1 MKKRNL
7 TRILAFS
14 LSAAMVLTV
23 GVSASAQSVTLP
35 SSGYTI
41 EVGEEAPVKSANANH
56 IGGNTQLFT
65 YDDFA
70 DLAAYPEAKD
80 AVNWWL
86 SCGVTNGGK
95 TFTEFG
101 ADDPFYRYDLA
112 FFLYRFYGI
121 VNDDG
126 MWFYDD
132 VPINQM
138 GSTIGMKFND
148 AVTNVRWSGIM
159 NGVGALTAE
168 ESAIGEAGENCF
180 DPYGYV
186 TTEQLLITLYRLI
199 NYQEGTTANPDFPTS
214 TTMQV
219 NSNFDEAVTAAV
231 STLVS
236 EEEADEILGDDLT
249 VSSWARPYVATMVK
263 AGLYTPAAGE
273 DLTADMTKVDL
284 IQVLYDVCAGTGG
297 VQQMTEDMLSV
308 GENTAVFR
316 EDAEVSGETFSNG
329 DANSEATDETI
340 LVVKDGAK
348 VTLTDSTIQMG
359 NMKASNPYPL
369 AYRWAHAVAT
379 LAYGQGSMLT
389 LKDCVIDFQGTFG
402 HQSNTG
408 LTAYAGGTIL
418 VDNCEFKSD
427 ASGLI
432 CYNGTIIYKD
442 STLTGADRINSSDFF
457 SGIVVYDNTTV
468 NQGSDTIGGA
478 FSDEAATTYVVGSEY
493 FGAGSGNQT
502 GISTFYAYDSTLK
515 MSATSCTNNT
525 SMLSDVTSLIL
536 EDCSVEYPSGIA
548 NVVREGKF
556 VAKYVDCGEIQLGEL
571 GEDEYDISVSGTEF
585 GSNAAVRIYLDGS
598 SFSRALKV
606 YVAEGCSLEIFY
618 TGDTAPVVEQDTSV
632 VRNIQCYANTAILPS
647 VDAAN
652 TGSVTITQI

>member
-1 MKKRNL
+1 MKKNRLKRTLATGLALSMAL
-7 TRILAFS
+7 TI
-14 LSAAMVLTV
+14 
-23 GVSASAQSVTLP
+23 GVSASAKTLTLP
-35 SSGYTI
+35 NSGYTL
-41 EVGEEAPVKSANANH
+41 EVGDAAPEKSANANS
-56 IGGNTQLFT
+56 IGGNTQLFHF
-65 YDDFA
+65 DDFS
-70 DLAAYPEAKD
+70 DLAAYPEAEE

-86 SCGVTNGGK
+86 SSGVTNGGK
-95 TFTEFG
+95 TFTTFG

-112 FFLYRFYGI
+112 FFLYRYYGI

-132 VPINQM
+132 VPINQA
-138 GSTIGMKFND
+138 GSVVGMKFND

-159 NGVGALTAE
+159 NGVGALSAE
-168 ESAIGEAGENCF
+168 ESATGEAGENCF

-199 NYQEGTTANPDFPTS
+199 NYQDGTTANPEFPTS

-219 NSNFDEAVTAAV
+219 NSNFDITV
-231 STLVS
+231 SLVS
-236 EEEADEILGDDLT
+236 DEEADEILGDDVI
-249 VSSWARPYVATMVK
+249 VSTWAKPYVAAMVQ

-273 DLTADMTKVDL
+273 DLTVDMKKVDL

-297 VQQMTEDMLSV
+297 VQQMTDGFMTI
-308 GENTAVFR
+308 GDNTVVYD
-316 EDAEVSGETFSNG
+316 EDAQVTGETFSNG
-329 DANSEATDETI
+329 DADSEATDETI
-340 LVVKDGAK
+340 LVVRNGAD

-359 NMKASNPYPL
+359 NMAASNPYPL
-369 AYRWAHAVAT
+369 AYRWGHAVAT
-379 LAYGQGSMLT
+379 LVYGEDSILT

-402 HQSNTG
+402 HQTNTG

-418 VDNCEFKSD
+418 VDSCDFNSP
-427 ASGLI
+427 ASGLL

-442 STLTGADRINSSDFF
+442 SALTGSDRINSSDFF

-468 NQGSDTIGGA
+468 NEGTDTIGGA
-478 FSDEAATTYVVGSEY
+478 FADEAATTYVVGSDY

-502 GISTFYAYDSTLK
+502 GISTFYGYDSTLK
-515 MSATSCTNNT
+515 MSPTNCTNNT

-548 NVVREGKF
+548 SVVREGKF
-556 VAKYVDCGEIQLGEL
+556 VAQYINCGEIQLGEL
-571 GEDEYDISVSGTEF
+571 AEDEYDISISGTEF
-585 GSNAAVRIYLDGS
+585 GSYAAARIYLDGS
-598 SFSRALKV
+598 TFSRPLKV
-606 YVAEGCSLEIFY
+606 YVADGCTLEIFY

-632 VRNIQCYANTAILPS
+632 VRTIQCYANTAVLPS

-652 TGSVTITQI
+652 TGSVTVTQMEG